1 MAHKQRA
8 NKSYDLS
15 ITKVYCSVIVF
26 CKIVYCILTM
36 VYNTVQELTRPMIYV
51 YYSPTIHRSMQFYKL
66 NLFTCH
72 QQPTWPR
79 VHQTQPE
86 AEY

>member
-15 ITKVYCSVIVF
+15 ITKVYCGVIVF

-36 VYNTVQELTRPMIYV
+36 VYNTVQELTRPMIYN
-51 YYSPTIHRSMQFYKL
+51 IH
-66 NLFTCH
+66 
-72 QQPTWPR
+72 PR
-79 VHQTQPE
+79 YIDPCSFIN
-86 AEY
+86 